1 MSDQKNQSGGIEIDR
16 DEYGRSQ
23 VQLDQQG
30 GADTSGGEQLGGG
43 PEESDMGAP
52 GGSSGTGGYGND
64 QNSQNH
70 QGQEDDLYPN
80 SQASYGNSEDP
91 RQGRGEA
98 FDEAQ
103 GGGRGDDSVSRDDS

>member
-1 MSDQKNQSGGIEIDR
+1 MSENKKSGGIEIDR

-23 VQLDQQG
+23 VQLDQMG
-30 GADTSGGEQLGGG
+30 GAEMSGGDQLGGV
-43 PEESDMGAP
+43 PDESDMGAP

-70 QGQEDDLYPN
+70 QGQEGDLYPH

-91 RQGRGEA
+91 QQGRGGA

-103 GGGRGDDSVSRDDS
+103 GGGRGDEGVSRDDR

>member
-1 MSDQKNQSGGIEIDR
+1 MSDQKKQGGGIEIDR

-30 GADTSGGEQLGGG
+30 GADQSGGDQLGGG

-64 QNSQNH
+64 ANTVNNEDGRRSQV
-70 QGQEDDLYPN
+70 G
-80 SQASYGNSEDP
+80 YGNSEDA
-91 RQGRGEA
+91 QQSRGEA
-98 FDEAQ
+98 YDEAQ